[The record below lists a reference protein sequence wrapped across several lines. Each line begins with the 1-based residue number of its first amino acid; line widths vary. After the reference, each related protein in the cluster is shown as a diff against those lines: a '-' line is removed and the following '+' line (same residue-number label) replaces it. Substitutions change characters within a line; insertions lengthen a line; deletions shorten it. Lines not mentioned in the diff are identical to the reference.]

1 MTGISLEALDAVP
14 WDRLESALP
23 QHPVQEVPRALRRLA
38 LAGWAATEED
48 CYPLFFCLAA
58 GNGRV
63 SSAATAALPYV
74 VGLAADP
81 GMGARVTLVELLEC
95 LFREAATAEPHL
107 VDEEW
112 PATWRRHRGAVRAL
126 LADPD
131 PEVRRAAIPIAGGVA
146 PLLERWRA
154 EADPTVRLPVLL
166 ALGVAAAEAADAA
179 TEGSAAGV
187 AEHGAAR
194 VKDGAGRVKDGAAL
208 VEDGAAPVED
218 GAGPVEEARAV
229 LAGVLRDGGPVM
241 KVAAMH
247 AWACLDPDVPV
258 RQADL
263 LVEILTDT
271 DVRPQFE
278 AVWWVPGVE
287 AAFSREDVVSWTGSL
302 FDHAPKTAASFVV
315 RLAEAAGRIG
325 DTDLCRAALD
335 EAWRLLVL
343 RPSAAPAL
351 LPVAG
356 GLLANPDD
364 AVRLKAANLLAML
377 GRRAAVYADR
387 LATLVD
393 DPGEDGVT
401 FIDGTVGDYARW
413 ALARIGDMR
422 ALPGLVEQLY
432 EPYREHYSRSY
443 CNGDPRLPDIDDVLV
458 PLRAHADVLL
468 PALREVMRHHAAH
481 NGGHGPLTGAFL
493 RVLEAWGQ
501 DALPALP
508 EVVQLLDDTRGSLAA
523 ADVLAAMGPAA
534 ACAEPALRGCTILDH
549 PANHWQV
556 AWAAWRIGGDA
567 PSALRLIGNA
577 VLHEEGPFY
586 GPVYLLAGFGPS
598 AAPYADR
605 VRHIMENAEGRHRM
619 QAAVTLWSITGE
631 PEPSTSVLEEFVLP
645 IADGDDSYGTF
656 GDALRSLTRIGV
668 ITPAVR
674 TALRTVKGFDRR
686 LSPCRDYRAFLQDE
700 ELRAAIEEVLAL
712 P

>member
-1 MTGISLEALDAVP
+1 MGVGATGISLEGLDAVP
-14 WDRLESALP
+14 WDRLESGLP
-23 QHPVQEVPRALRRLA
+23 QHPVKEVPRTLRRLA
-38 LAGWAATEED
+38 LAGGAATEDD
-48 CYPLFFCLAA
+48 CYPLFSCLAV
-58 GNGRV
+58 GENGRV
-63 SSAATAALPYV
+63 SSAVTAALPFV
-74 VGLAADP
+74 VALAADP
-81 GMGARVTLVELLEC
+81 GMGARVTLVEVLEC
-95 LFREAATAEPHL
+95 LFRAATTAEPHL

-112 PATWRRHRGAVRAL
+112 PAAWRRHRGAVRGL

-131 PEVRRAAIPIAGGVA
+131 PEVRRAAIPVADGVA
-146 PLLERWRA
+146 PLLERWRV
-154 EADPTVRLPVLL
+154 EADPAVRLPVLL

-187 AEHGAAR
+187 AEHGAAT
-194 VKDGAGRVKDGAAL
+194 
-208 VEDGAAPVED
+208 VED
-218 GAGPVEEARAV
+218 GAGSVEEARAV

-241 KVAAMH
+241 KVAATH

-263 LVEILTDT
+263 LVEILTDA

-287 AAFSREDVVSWTGSL
+287 SGTLSREEVVSWTGSL

-315 RLAEAAGRIG
+315 RLADAADRIG
-325 DTDLCRAALD
+325 DTDLCRASLD
-335 EAWRLLVL
+335 EAWRLLV
-343 RPSAAPAL
+343 RWPSAAPAL

-377 GRRAAVYADR
+377 GQRAAVYADR

-413 ALARIGDMR
+413 TLARIGDTR

-443 CNGDPRLPDIDDVLV
+443 CHGDPRLPDIDDVLV

-468 PALREVMRHHAAH
+468 PALRQVMRHHSAR

-508 EVVQLLDDTRGSLAA
+508 EVVPLLDNARGSLSA

-534 ACAEPALRGCTILDH
+534 ASAEPALRGCTILDH
-549 PANHWQV
+549 PANHWKV

-567 PSALRLIGNA
+567 TSALRLIGNA
-577 VLHEEGPFY
+577 VLNEEGPFY
-586 GPVYLLAGFGPS
+586 GPVHLLADFGPS
-598 AAPYADR
+598 AAPYANR
-605 VRHIMENAEGRHRM
+605 VRHIMKNTEGWHRI

-631 PEPSTSVLEEFVLP
+631 PEPSTSVLEEFILP
-645 IADGDDSYGTF
+645 VADGDDRYGNF
-656 GDALRSLTRIGV
+656 GEALRALTRIGM

-686 LSPCRDYRAFLQDE
+686 LSSDWDYRAFLQDE
-700 ELRAAIEEVLAL
+700 ELRAAIEDVLAL